1 MEYITSRQNP
11 KILEAVSLRER
22 KVRKKKGFFF
32 FEGKK
37 LFQEALERQVPLVA
51 LFAREDALPEEQELQ
66 KLPADCKIYSVSSSV
81 YEKISEEKAPEGLF
95 CVGKTIDKYH
105 KFTTIYNKLPE
116 TSGKTTLLFAVSL
129 RDPGNLG
136 TVIRSAVAF
145 GCDGLILSED
155 CADIYSSK
163 TIRASMGTI
172 FDCPLLV
179 VKDTGSTVN
188 ALRKNGFSV
197 YGSALDREAVTLQ
210 ALPFSP
216 HACFLLGNEGHGL
229 PEELLAA
236 CSGKVFIPM
245 TDRAESLNVSIAAAI
260 LLYSRFIP

>member
-136 TVIRSAVAF
+136 TVEKR
-145 GCDGLILSED
+145 DGVRGARK
-155 CADIYSSK
+155 C
-163 TIRASMGTI
+163 GTE
-172 FDCPLLV
+172 V
-179 VKDTGSTVN
+179 
-188 ALRKNGFSV
+188 
-197 YGSALDREAVTLQ
+197 
-210 ALPFSP
+210 
-216 HACFLLGNEGHGL
+216 
-229 PEELLAA
+229 
-236 CSGKVFIPM
+236 
-245 TDRAESLNVSIAAAI
+245 
-260 LLYSRFIP
+260 

>member
-116 TSGKTTLLFAVSL
+116 TSGKTTLLFC
-129 RDPGNLG
+129 R
-136 TVIRSAVAF
+136 
-145 GCDGLILSED
+145 IL
-155 CADIYSSK
+155 K
-163 TIRASMGTI
+163 
-172 FDCPLLV
+172 
-179 VKDTGSTVN
+179 GS
-188 ALRKNGFSV
+188 GQS
-197 YGSALDREAVTLQ
+197 
-210 ALPFSP
+210 
-216 HACFLLGNEGHGL
+216 GHGDTL
-229 PEELLAA
+229 CRCLRL
-236 CSGKVFIPM
+236 
-245 TDRAESLNVSIAAAI
+245 
-260 LLYSRFIP
+260 

>member
-1 MEYITSRQNP
+1 MP
-11 KILEAVSLRER
+11 SLRGR
-22 KVRKKKGFFF
+22 MPCR
-32 FEGKK
+32 
-37 LFQEALERQVPLVA
+37 R
-51 LFAREDALPEEQELQ
+51 
-66 KLPADCKIYSVSSSV
+66 S
-81 YEKISEEKAPEGLF
+81 
-95 CVGKTIDKYH
+95 
-105 KFTTIYNKLPE
+105 TTIYNKLPE

-172 FDCPLLV
+172 FDCPLWV

>member
-1 MEYITSRQNP
+1 M
-11 KILEAVSLRER
+11 
-22 KVRKKKGFFF
+22 
-32 FEGKK
+32 
-37 LFQEALERQVPLVA
+37 
-51 LFAREDALPEEQELQ
+51 
-66 KLPADCKIYSVSSSV
+66 
-81 YEKISEEKAPEGLF
+81 
-95 CVGKTIDKYH
+95 
-105 KFTTIYNKLPE
+105 
-116 TSGKTTLLFAVSL
+116 
-129 RDPGNLG
+129 
-136 TVIRSAVAF
+136 IRSAVAF

-172 FDCPLLV
+172 FDCPLWV